1 MNHSLTII
9 LAFAAGICGALL
21 TRFIAPT
28 PALAQA
34 PKAVVQEIRARNF
47 VLVDGQDRVV
57 GKFTYVPD
65 PNPPFGTPRRS
76 RIVLLDPT
84 GQEIWSVGANKFRPL
99 TER

>member
-1 MNHSLTII
+1 MNPRLTII
-9 LAFAAGICGALL
+9 LAFAAGICGAML
-21 TRFIAPT
+21 TRIIAPT

-47 VLVDGQDRVV
+47 VLVDRQDRVV
-57 GKFTYVPD
+57 GKFTYVSD
-65 PNPPFGTPRRS
+65 PNPSSNNPRRS

-99 TER
+99 SER